1 MRCGKSR
8 PYFLIIS
15 SELISGARFWAVFW
29 VDVSNEDIAKSNFIV
44 AAAMLGEKV
53 ENIEEAKRQLSNAKE
68 RCLLILDNAD
78 DPHWDYDMYIPSAM
92 RGTIIMTSRNTEC
105 KQFAKTESERVPL
118 SELDLQSC
126 RRLLF
131 TSSDIPGKLWEAK
144 SKAANEVVQLLQS
157 HTLALIQAGAY
168 VRQQNCELEEYPVRF
183 LKQQKRLLES
193 NPTTQKRSRY
203 VNVYATFEASVEV
216 LSMDAKELLS
226 VLSELS
232 YTFLPESIFASA
244 WEGTKQANARTST
257 SEIGLG
263 DISSWETSQPYSVT
277 DMTGNNTGLDV
288 LDQWHVSQLPALI
301 GAMES
306 EWDDFHLNEA
316 IHLLTSLSLITRTK
330 QGDASGISMHPLVHA
345 WARLRQSEG
354 DRTASWLAAGSIIT
368 LAAHSSSGRKNVGQ
382 HLQLHV
388 QSWVDAKTKNKI
400 ACCTQRTTVALIWS
414 CSWMLVQMR
423 DDSRLAILLKVLFR
437 DNGLDVTQLQ
447 TSLVPLYHLL
457 AQSHC
462 LNGNHKGAVALM
474 KQVVKARQNALHE
487 ENASRLTAEHLL
499 AVAYRQHGKT
509 QDAVKLFEGVVAV
522 QEKVLPESN
531 PSRLASQ
538 HELAGAYRAD
548 GQVKKAVELLEAV
561 VKARETLAADHP
573 SRLASQ
579 HALAGAYRADGQVKK
594 AVELLEAVV
603 KAQETLAADHPDRL
617 ASQHALA
624 GAYRADGQ
632 VKKAVEL
639 LEAVVKARETL
650 AADHPSRLASQHE
663 LAGAYQADGQVKKAV
678 ELLEAVVAVK
688 EKVMAADHPDR
699 LASQHN
705 LAIAYYADRQVKKA
719 VELLEAVVTVK
730 EKVMAADHPDRLASV
745 EALTHLRAEL
755 RSESKKGTWSSTSF
769 R

>member
-131 TSSDIPGKLWEAK
+131 TSSDIPEKLWEAK

-388 QSWVDAKTKNKI
+388 RSWVDAKTKNKI

-538 HELAGAYRAD
+538 HELAGAYQAD

-561 VKARETLAADHP
+561 VAVKEKVMAADHP

-603 KAQETLAADHPDRL
+603 KAQETLAADHPD
-617 ASQHALA
+617 
-624 GAYRADGQ
+624 
-632 VKKAVEL
+632 
-639 LEAVVKARETL
+639 
-650 AADHPSRLASQHE
+650 RLASQHE

>member
-131 TSSDIPGKLWEAK
+131 TSSDIPEKLWEAK

-538 HELAGAYRAD
+538 HELAGAYQAD

-561 VKARETLAADHP
+561 VAVKEKVMAADHP

-603 KAQETLAADHPDRL
+603 KAQETLAADHPD
-617 ASQHALA
+617 
-624 GAYRADGQ
+624 
-632 VKKAVEL
+632 
-639 LEAVVKARETL
+639 
-650 AADHPSRLASQHE
+650 RLASQHE